1 MTEERLEAA
10 MTRYGASVYRLAF
23 AQSGS
28 RADADDVYQEVFL
41 RYWRTSPDLASDEHE
56 KAWLLRVTVN
66 CARSLHRARVRRAT
80 VELIE
85 DIPDR
90 RDEEAQAADELRD
103 LLARLP
109 ETYRAVIHLHYFEE
123 LSTAEIAKTLGR
135 REGTVRMQLTRARRM
150 LHDRL
155 TDISDEREVVK

>member
-10 MTRYGASVYRLAF
+10 IKRYGTSVYRLAF
-23 AQSGS
+23 AQSGC

-41 RYWRTSPDLASDEHE
+41 RYWRTSPDFASDEHE

-85 DIPDR
+85 GIPDR
-90 RDEEAQAADELRD
+90 RDEVSQAAEELRD
-103 LLARLP
+103 LLDRLP
-109 ETYRAVIHLHYFEE
+109 EAYRAVIHLHYFEE
-123 LSTAEIAKTLGR
+123 LSTAEIAQTLGR

-155 TDISDEREVVK
+155 TDELIEKEELK